1 MRYDLVIFDNDGV
14 LVDSEPISNRLLADY
29 LTELGF
35 PTTIEDSYRDFMGAA
50 AHTVHEVVAARYGG
64 VSLPETFD
72 EDFHA
77 LVFAEF
83 QRQLMPVAG
92 AAELLKQVQQSGV
105 RYCVASS
112 AHHEW
117 IRTALAKTGLAGFFT
132 DRQLFSA
139 QDVGRGKPAPDL
151 FLHAAATM
159 GVPPERCVV
168 LEDSPLGVAAA
179 RAAGMDVFGYT
190 ALTPRERLAAA
201 TGLYD
206 DTAAVPALLGLDAE
220 AGR

>member
-29 LTELGF
+29 LTGLGF
-35 PTTIEDSYRDFMGAA
+35 PTTIEDSYRDYMGAA
-50 AHTVHEVVAARYGG
+50 AHTVHDVIAERYAGAR
-64 VSLPETFD
+64 LPETFD
-72 EDFHA
+72 ADFHA
-77 LVFAEF
+77 LVFAAF
-83 QRQLMPVAG
+83 QEQLTPVPG
-92 AAELLKQVQQSGV
+92 AAELLKQVQESGV

-117 IRTALAKTGLAGFFT
+117 IRTALARTGLAGFFT
-132 DRQLFSA
+132 EEQLFSA

-159 GVPPERCVV
+159 GVRPERCVV

-190 ALTPRERLAAA
+190 ALTPAARLAAA

-206 DTAAVPALLGLDAE
+206 DTAQAPALLGLDG
-220 AGR
+220 AGGR

>member
-35 PTTIEDSYRDFMGAA
+35 PTTIEDSYRDYMGAA
-50 AHTVHEVVAARYGG
+50 AHTVHDVTAERHGGARLHD
-64 VSLPETFD
+64 SFD

-77 LVFAEF
+77 RVFAAFRE
-83 QRQLMPVAG
+83 QLTPVPG
-92 AAELLKQVQQSGV
+92 AADLLKRVSESGV

-112 AHHEW
+112 AHHSW
-117 IRTALAKTGLAGFFT
+117 IRTALETCGLSSFFAEE
-132 DRQLFSA
+132 QLFSA

-151 FLHAAATM
+151 FLHAALTM
-159 GVPPERCVV
+159 GVRPERCVV

-190 ALTPRERLAAA
+190 ALTPRERLAGA
-201 TGLYD
+201 TGLYAD
-206 DTAAVPALLGLDAE
+206 SAEVAELIGL
-220 AGR
+220 R

>member
-14 LVDSEPISNRLLADY
+14 LVDSEPISNRLLADH

-35 PTTIEDSYRDFMGAA
+35 PTTVEDSYRDFMGAA
-50 AHTVHEVVAARYGG
+50 AHTVHDVIAERYDGAR
-64 VSLPETFD
+64 LPDGFD

-77 LVFAEF
+77 RVFAAF
-83 QRQLMPVAG
+83 QQRLTPVPG
-92 AAELLKQVQQSGV
+92 AAELLKRVQESGV

-112 AHHEW
+112 AHHSW
-117 IRTALAKTGLAGFFT
+117 IRTALTKTGLSGFFAEE
-132 DRQLFSA
+132 QLFSA

-159 GVPPERCVV
+159 GVAPERCVV

-179 RAAGMDVFGYT
+179 RAAGMDVYGHT
-190 ALTPRERLAAA
+190 ALTPAARLADA
-201 TGLYD
+201 TGLYA
-206 DTAAVPALLGLDAE
+206 DTGEVAELIGLA
-220 AGR
+220 

>member
-1 MRYDLVIFDNDGV
+1 VLRYDLVIFDNDGV
-14 LVDSEPISNRLLADY
+14 LVDSEPLSNRLLADY

-50 AHTVHEVVAARYGG
+50 AHAVHDVIAVRYDGAR
-64 VSLPETFD
+64 LPAGFD

-77 LVFAEF
+77 RVFASFRE
-83 QRQLMPVAG
+83 QLTLVAG
-92 AAELLKQVQQSGV
+92 AAELLKWVQANGI

-117 IRTALAKTGLAGFFT
+117 IRTAHEVTGLSGFFT
-132 DRQLFSA
+132 DDQLFSA

-151 FLHAAATM
+151 FLHAAERM
-159 GVPPERCVV
+159 GVAPDRCVV
-168 LEDSPLGVAAA
+168 FEDSPLGVAAA
-179 RAAGMDVFGYT
+179 RAAGMDVYGYT

-201 TGLYD
+201 TGLISD
-206 DTAAVPALLGLDAE
+206 LSQIPALL
-220 AGR
+220 

>member
-29 LTELGF
+29 LTSLGF
-35 PTTIEDSYRDFMGAA
+35 PTSIEDSYRDFMGAA
-50 AHTVHEVVAARYGG
+50 AHTVHDVVAARYDGAR
-64 VSLPETFD
+64 LPETFD

-77 LVFAEF
+77 LVFAAF
-83 QRQLMPVAG
+83 QQQLMPVPG
-92 AAELLKQVQQSGV
+92 AAELLKQVRQSGV

-117 IRTALAKTGLAGFFT
+117 IRTALGRTGLDGFFT
-132 DRQLFSA
+132 DGQLFSA

-190 ALTPRERLAAA
+190 ALTPAERLAAA
-201 TGLYD
+201 IGRYD
-206 DTAAVPALLGLDAE
+206 DAAQVPALLGL
-220 AGR
+220 

>member
-35 PTTIEDSYRDFMGAA
+35 PTTIEDSYRDYMGAA
-50 AHTVHEVVAARYGG
+50 AHTVHDVIAERHGGARLHD
-64 VSLPETFD
+64 SFD

-77 LVFAEF
+77 RVFAAF
-83 QRQLMPVAG
+83 QEQLTPVPG
-92 AAELLKQVQQSGV
+92 AADLLKRVSESGV

-112 AHHEW
+112 AHHAW
-117 IRTALAKTGLAGFFT
+117 IRTALETCGLSSFFAEE
-132 DRQLFSA
+132 QLFSA

-151 FLHAAATM
+151 FLHAARTM
-159 GVPPERCVV
+159 GVRPERCVV

-201 TGLYD
+201 TGLYAD
-206 DTAAVPALLGLDAE
+206 SAEVAELIGL
-220 AGR
+220 R